1 MSEAGSSGAAAAG
14 SKDHLLRA
22 PGHGCK
28 HLPVQLVVF
37 ACAFEE
43 MESTKEGHGIALDEL
58 GMLREEVTGRPEAL
72 RPGETVMAFV
82 EITCLVFFVF
92 NVVCSSY

>member
-1 MSEAGSSGAAAAG
+1 
-14 SKDHLLRA
+14 
-22 PGHGCK
+22 
-28 HLPVQLVVF
+28 
-37 ACAFEE
+37 